1 MILWRI
7 ATETRQYQADDLGG
21 GAAARHPGRWN
32 EAGQAVLYTAP
43 TIAMAV
49 LETAAHIDD
58 GGLPLNRY
66 LVRLELP
73 PRVWQ
78 GRKEFDAAA
87 LPPSWNA
94 VPAGA
99 TSAQAGSAWLRAGDS
114 AILLVPSVIV
124 PEEHAA
130 LVNPA
135 HPDAAKIRATVVRPF
150 EYNRLFRSGAR
161 R

>member
-7 ATETRQYQADDLGG
+7 AAETRQYRAGDLSGG
-21 GAAARHPGRWN
+21 GAAKNPGRWN
-32 EAGQAVLYTAP
+32 EVGQAVLYTAP

-66 LVRLELP
+66 LVRIEVPARTWTARQELDP
-73 PRVWQ
+73 
-78 GRKEFDAAA
+78 AA

-94 VPAGA
+94 IPAGA
-99 TSAQAGSAWLRAGDS
+99 TSAQLGSQWIKSMAS

-124 PEEHAA
+124 PEERAA
-130 LVNPA
+130 LINPA
-135 HPDAAKIRATVVRPF
+135 HPDASKIKASVVRPF
-150 EYNRLFRSGAR
+150 EYNKLFRSK
-161 R
+161 